1 MKLYSQICALDSNV
15 PFMQVLCLVS
25 VSWVRSV
32 VHVMKQT
39 MRQVMEK
46 RQMFIPRTL
55 NTLLQASK
63 LDYSVYMIV
72 DFILGPGSEVEVTY
86 NQILNTFC
94 KTKLELQEEI
104 DLDVS
109 PCSLWKALHNGEQCM
124 ALVYNGEGD
133 KLKFTKYIEDVQKNK
148 PNVMPAKCIHFDT
161 KLYSHPVVLFEVHDQ
176 QPLKEYCFSS
186 EALSEI
192 QQLSLLLDA
201 AISVLAFSP
210 DITLQLTT
218 ESLFVQT
225 SSTNDTESLFVHKS
239 STNDTKAMF
248 LPIYEQSYF
257 HQLEPKI
264 KPELPSLNWLNDSLL
279 LMVHRKQCSSNSK
292 LPENHILFNIFK
304 HRWFPDDKLGSS
316 STVTADVAKELKHI
330 LGK

>member
-1 MKLYSQICALDSNV
+1 
-15 PFMQVLCLVS
+15 
-25 VSWVRSV
+25 
-32 VHVMKQT
+32 
-39 MRQVMEK
+39 
-46 RQMFIPRTL
+46 
-55 NTLLQASK
+55 
-63 LDYSVYMIV
+63 MIV
-72 DFILGPGSEVEVTY
+72 DFILGSGSEMEVTY

-94 KTKLELQEEI
+94 ETKLELQKEM

-109 PCSLWKALHNGEQCM
+109 PCSLWKALHNGKQCM

-161 KLYSHPVVLFEVHDQ
+161 KLNSHPVVLFEVQ

-192 QQLSLLLDA
+192 QQLSLLLNA
-201 AISVLAFSP
+201 AISVLGFSP

-218 ESLFVQT
+218 ESLFVQK
-225 SSTNDTESLFVHKS
+225 SSSNDT
-239 STNDTKAMF
+239 NAMF

-264 KPELPSLNWLNDSLL
+264 KPEVPSLNWLNDSLL
-279 LMVHRKQCSSNSK
+279 LMVHRKQCNSNSK

-304 HRWFPDDKLGSS
+304 HRWFPDNKLGSS
-316 STVTADVAKELKHI
+316 GAADVAKELEHI